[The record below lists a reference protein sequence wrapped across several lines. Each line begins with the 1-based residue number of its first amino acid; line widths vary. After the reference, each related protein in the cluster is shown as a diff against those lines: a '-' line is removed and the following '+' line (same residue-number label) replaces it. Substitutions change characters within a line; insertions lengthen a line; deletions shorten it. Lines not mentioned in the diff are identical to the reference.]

1 MCINS
6 ARTDLWRGRLVR
18 GVPTPTPIETVNE
31 IFYHFKSEHVLEV
44 DIQDFFGSLSHEW
57 LKKFLRLR
65 IGDARVLKLIEAWL
79 SAGVMEEGKQQ
90 DSGENGTPQGGSIS
104 PLLANIYL
112 HYVLD
117 LWFEKKIK
125 PKYLGRAHLVRYAD
139 DFAFFFTNATDA
151 ATMQVLLSARLA
163 EFGLSISEKKT
174 HQTYLGQRT
183 NSEAHERRRMT
194 FLGFT
199 IYRTKNRSGIGRKTV
214 FQTDSKRFSR
224 AKASIKQKIRQIKH
238 WPIDKQVVV
247 LNAIL
252 RGHFNYYGIAG
263 NGPKIQR
270 YWNQVRRDWRHSLSR
285 RSQNGRVTWE
295 KFQEI
300 LLKNPL
306 IRPVVKLSYQDLH
319 SFVRL

>member
-1 MCINS
+1 MTVILNEIYEQDFLKCS
-6 ARTDLWRGRLVR
+6 FGFRPALSCHHALA
-18 GVPTPTPIETVNE
+18 TVNE
-31 IFYHFKSEHVLEV
+31 IFYRFKSEHVLEV

-79 SAGVMEEGKQQ
+79 SAGVMEDGQQQ

-199 IYRTKNRSGIGRKTV
+199 IYRTKNRSGTGRKTV
-214 FQTDSKRFSR
+214 FQTDSK
-224 AKASIKQKIRQIKH
+224 
-238 WPIDKQVVV
+238 
-247 LNAIL
+247 
-252 RGHFNYYGIAG
+252 
-263 NGPKIQR
+263 
-270 YWNQVRRDWRHSLSR
+270 RDWRHSLSR

-306 IRPVVKLSYQDLH
+306 IRPVVKLPYQDLH